1 VQFFRRNDSWE
12 RRKHRH
18 YRSRFRS
25 YTQAFQDNPLA
36 HASALVRRFSWD
48 EKDGANRLYQVRT
61 YGGIGFIPK
70 DQWLSLIDARLLAL
84 LKFYKF
90 VRIEGRLNVPQA
102 VQQVNRYAHQ
112 LGLTPLSAQLAKALN
127 GAIAKP
133 RRWNGGESD
142 RTATVRKNATVVLP
156 GTPWLHRVWRL
167 FHIPLNL
174 PIAAS
179 SFSAASETS
188 HLLLVVDLGSQ
199 LPPGLWVSAH
209 PPGIPEVGLALF
221 QSIWHP
227 GALDWPLR
235 GAPEVLQV
243 PASLLTPENETLTH
257 AAEWL
262 QMKVQVVPDVKQ
274 ATTLKK
280 LPILQALLDNLA
292 FVGLDEIR
300 RGNGGQPLT
309 VKDVQDAV
317 LGWIRTS
324 EAGFAHHTPGLPD
337 RNSQQQGYAAPAFDT
352 PAAGLLLPVVGNAV
366 TVRDGIMVHERQ
378 FGGAYFRSNP
388 GHTVVYRAFPSACA
402 TLRSGRSPGAGV
414 PV

>member
-1 VQFFRRNDSWE
+1 
-12 RRKHRH
+12 
-18 YRSRFRS
+18 
-25 YTQAFQDNPLA
+25 
-36 HASALVRRFSWD
+36 
-48 EKDGANRLYQVRT
+48 
-61 YGGIGFIPK
+61 
-70 DQWLSLIDARLLAL
+70 
-84 LKFYKF
+84 
-90 VRIEGRLNVPQA
+90 
-102 VQQVNRYAHQ
+102 
-112 LGLTPLSAQLAKALN
+112 
-127 GAIAKP
+127 
-133 RRWNGGESD
+133 
-142 RTATVRKNATVVLP
+142 VLP

-262 QMKVQVVPDVKQ
+262 HMKVQVVPDVKQ

-324 EAGFAHHTPGLPD
+324 EAGFAHHTPGLDDPVPVMY
-337 RNSQQQGYAAPAFDT
+337 GVTTPAFQT
-352 PAAGLLLPVVGNAV
+352 PAAGFLLSVSGEAQTVNNGVLVDDRFYASADVSLAAGQLLPYRTFPYRYRGRTPDESMPDAIYVEEQHGVLHYL
-366 TVRDGIMVHERQ
+366 VRHPDT
-378 FGGAYFRSNP
+378 S
-388 GHTVVYRAFPSACA
+388 
-402 TLRSGRSPGAGV
+402 
-414 PV
+414 